1 MARAEDRA
9 GRAEAVGGQ
18 VLKRLALQR
27 LIVTADDFGLSL
39 EVNEAVEQAHREGIL
54 TCASLMVTGPAFED
68 ALRRARRLPEL
79 GVGLHLALY
88 DAPAAGAEPSRI
100 APDGR
105 TLGVDSTGTGIA
117 IMLSNEV
124 RAAARREIAAQFAA
138 FARTGLQLG
147 HLDGHWHC
155 HEHPGILAAAI
166 EAGKPLG
173 LRAVRVPYEPY
184 FFSRRAAGGGLQAK
198 RLAHALGHLPLAL
211 EMRRQARRA
220 GLRTNDSFF
229 GKNDAGAVDEAKLL
243 AMITALPPG
252 TTEVGLHPA
261 VGHWPPPH
269 NLPGE
274 WRPASELAA
283 LTSPALREALAANGV
298 TLCRWADLP

>member
-1 MARAEDRA
+1 
-9 GRAEAVGGQ
+9 
-18 VLKRLALQR
+18 
-27 LIVTADDFGLSL
+27 
-39 EVNEAVEQAHREGIL
+39 
-54 TCASLMVTGPAFED
+54 MVTGPAFED

-88 DAPAAGAEPSRI
+88 DAPAAFPVPSRI

-105 TLGVDSTGTGIA
+105 TLGMDSTGTGIA
-117 IMLSNEV
+117 LMLSRDV
-124 RAAARREIAAQFAA
+124 RSAARREIAAQFAA
-138 FARTGLQLG
+138 FAKTGLQLG

-155 HEHPGILAAAI
+155 HQHPAVLALAI

-184 FFSRRAAGGGLQAK
+184 PFSRRAAGGGLQPG
-198 RLAHALGHLPLAL
+198 RLGHILGHFPLAL

-229 GKNDAGAVDEAKLL
+229 GKNDAGAVDEAML
-243 AMITALPPG
+243 ARMIAALPPG
-252 TTEVGLHPA
+252 VTEAGLHPA
-261 VGHWPPPH
+261 AGHWPAPH
-269 NLPGE
+269 NLPAE
-274 WRPASELAA
+274 WEPAAELAA
-283 LTSPALREALAANGV
+283 LTSPALARAIAANGV

>member
-1 MARAEDRA
+1 
-9 GRAEAVGGQ
+9 
-18 VLKRLALQR
+18 
-27 LIVTADDFGLSL
+27 
-39 EVNEAVEQAHREGIL
+39 
-54 TCASLMVTGPAFED
+54 MVTGPAAED

-88 DAPAAGAEPSRI
+88 DAPAAFPAPSRI

-105 TLGVDSTGTGIA
+105 TLGMDSTGTGIA
-117 IMLSNEV
+117 IMLSHEV
-124 RAAARREIAAQFAA
+124 RSAAKREIAAQFAA

-155 HEHPGILAAAI
+155 HEHPGVLALAI
-166 EAGKPLG
+166 EAGHPLG

-184 FFSRRAAGGGLQAK
+184 AFSRRVVGGGLQPGRA
-198 RLAHALGHLPLAL
+198 AHALGHFPLAL
-211 EMRRQARRA
+211 EMRRQAHRA

-229 GKNDAGAVDEAKLL
+229 GKNDAGAVDEAMLL

-261 VGHWPPPH
+261 VGHWPAPH
-269 NLPGE
+269 NLPAE
-274 WRPASELAA
+274 WQPAGELAA
-283 LTSPALREALAANGV
+283 LTSPALREALVANGAE
-298 TLCRWADLP
+298 LCRWADLP